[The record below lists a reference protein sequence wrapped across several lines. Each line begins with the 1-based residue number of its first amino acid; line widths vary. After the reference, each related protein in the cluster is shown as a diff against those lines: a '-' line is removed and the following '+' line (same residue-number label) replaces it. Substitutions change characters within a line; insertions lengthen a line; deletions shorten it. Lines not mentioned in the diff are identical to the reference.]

1 MISQAKQDGSLLAD
15 FLLACAGK
23 SWNDDSV
30 LYQQVIVTGASSG
43 LGAAFARRLADACEC
58 LVLVARREGA
68 LQALADELRGQH
80 PSLEVR
86 VEPCDLANPAAR
98 AALIERLPEF
108 FSFRDV
114 SPSQAVSPSRNAPAS
129 HTVSS
134 SRVVS
139 PSQAVSPT
147 RSSSPDRPVSPAR
160 TLLINNAGLGDYG
173 DILTSEESRNRQ
185 MMQVNMEALV
195 ELSRALLPRLTA
207 QGGAI
212 INIASLAAE
221 LPIPDFAVYAAS
233 KAFVASFSEAL
244 RLELRSYGVPVLA
257 VCPGPVHTG
266 FGEAARRSG
275 CSGDGSPFKKWFYT
289 PVDTV
294 VEASLKALERDRPRC
309 YPSLRIALSAAFIR
323 LLPRFLLRRVM
334 SLRPRRTHS
343 LSSSSRS

>member
-1 MISQAKQDGSLLAD
+1 M
-15 FLLACAGK
+15 
-23 SWNDDSV
+23 

-43 LGAAFARRLADACEC
+43 LGAAFARRLAGECER
-58 LVLVARREGA
+58 LVLIARREGV

-80 PSLEVR
+80 PSLEVQ
-86 VEPCDLANPAAR
+86 VEPCHLDEPAAR
-98 AALIERLPEF
+98 AALMERLLKLP
-108 FSFRDV
+108 
-114 SPSQAVSPSRNAPAS
+114 PS
-129 HTVSS
+129 
-134 SRVVS
+134 
-139 PSQAVSPT
+139 
-147 RSSSPDRPVSPAR
+147 R

-173 DILTSEESRNRQ
+173 EILTSEESRNRQ

-195 ELSRALLPRLTA
+195 ELSRALLPRLTT

-212 INIASLAAE
+212 VNMASLAAE

-266 FGEAARRSG
+266 FGEASRRSG

-289 PVDTV
+289 PVGTV
-294 VEASLKALERDRPRC
+294 VEASLKALKHDRPRC
-309 YPSLRIALSAAFIR
+309 YPSLRVTLSAGIIR
-323 LLPRFLLRRVM
+323 LLPLFLLRRVM

-343 LSSSSRS
+343 LSSSSHS

>member
-1 MISQAKQDGSLLAD
+1 LISQAKQDGSLLAD

-23 SWNDDSV
+23 TWNDADV

-43 LGAAFARRLADACEC
+43 LGAAFARRLAGEC
-58 LVLVARREGA
+58 GRLVLIARREGA
-68 LQALADELRGQH
+68 LQALANELCGQY

-86 VEPCDLANPAAR
+86 VAPCDLAAPAAR
-98 AALIERLPEF
+98 AALIERLLELP
-108 FSFRDV
+108 
-114 SPSQAVSPSRNAPAS
+114 PS
-129 HTVSS
+129 
-134 SRVVS
+134 
-139 PSQAVSPT
+139 
-147 RSSSPDRPVSPAR
+147 R

-173 DILTSEESRNRQ
+173 EVLTSEKNRNRQ

-212 INIASLAAE
+212 INLASLAAE

-266 FGEAARRSG
+266 FGEAARRAN

-294 VEASLKALERDRPRC
+294 VEASLKALRHDRSRC
-309 YPSLRIALSAAFIR
+309 YPSLRIALSAGVIR

-334 SLRPRRTHS
+334 SLRPRRTHP
-343 LSSSSRS
+343 LSSSSHS

>member
-1 MISQAKQDGSLLAD
+1 M
-15 FLLACAGK
+15 
-23 SWNDDSV
+23 

-43 LGAAFARRLADACEC
+43 LGTAFARRLADACEC
-58 LVLVARREGA
+58 LVLIARRETA

-86 VEPCDLANPAAR
+86 VEPCDLAEPAAR
-98 AALIERLPEF
+98 AALIELLLKLP
-108 FSFRDV
+108 
-114 SPSQAVSPSRNAPAS
+114 
-129 HTVSS
+129 SS
-134 SRVVS
+134 
-139 PSQAVSPT
+139 
-147 RSSSPDRPVSPAR
+147 R

-173 DILTSEESRNRQ
+173 EILTSEQIRNRQ

-195 ELSRALLPRLTA
+195 ELSRALLPRLTT
-207 QGGAI
+207 QGGGI

-244 RLELRSYGVPVLA
+244 RLELRPYGVPVLA

-266 FGEAARRSG
+266 FGETARRPG

-294 VEASLKALERDRPRC
+294 VEASLQALQHDRPRC
-309 YPSLRIALSAAFIR
+309 YPSLRIALSATLIR

-334 SLRPRRTHS
+334 SLRPRRTHA
-343 LSSSSRS
+343 LSSSSHS